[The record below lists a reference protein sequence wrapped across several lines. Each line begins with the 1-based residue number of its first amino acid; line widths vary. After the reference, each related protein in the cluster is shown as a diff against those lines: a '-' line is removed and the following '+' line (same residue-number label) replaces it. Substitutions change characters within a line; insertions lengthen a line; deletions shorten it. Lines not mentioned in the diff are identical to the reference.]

1 MYCIALLIPIHVCR
15 ERKFINRANDHIQ
28 VTAQRFCDETALLS
42 ACFSTLEEDVREHDQ
57 REVRTHD
64 RRLLSAVLDI
74 RQIRDRIDTE
84 CALRL
89 VEDND
94 ILDSVIETQ
103 KLLQQTVSLS
113 LFTSRRTFNV
123 LIS

>member
-1 MYCIALLIPIHVCR
+1 MSLNR

-28 VTAQRFCDETALLS
+28 ATAQRFCDEAALIS

-57 REVRTHD
+57 REVRSHD
-64 RRLLSAVLDI
+64 RRLLDAAVDVRDLRDI
-74 RQIRDRIDTE
+74 IDQE
-84 CALRL
+84 CALRG

-103 KLLQQTVSLS
+103 KLLQQTV
-113 LFTSRRTFNV
+113 
-123 LIS
+123 